1 MSLKVVITKREF
13 GVFDV
18 ACIGPID
25 TSTYETLEKE
35 VKPVL
40 EMFPK
45 AIVLN
50 MEGVNY
56 ISSMGISAIIK
67 IKKAL
72 DEIKGSL
79 IMANLQPQVKKVFD
93 VIKALPSAGIF
104 TSLEEVDAYLDRVQR
119 EELEK
124 GGSA

>member
-1 MSLKVVITKREF
+1 MSLKVVINKREF

-18 ACIGPID
+18 SCIGPVD

-40 EMFPK
+40 DMFPK
-45 AIVLN
+45 VIVLN

-67 IKKAL
+67 IKKSL
-72 DEIKGSL
+72 DETKGSL
-79 IMANLQPQVKKVFD
+79 IVTNLQPQVKKVFD
-93 VIKALPSAGIF
+93 VIKALPTGGIF
-104 TSLEEVDAYLDRVQR
+104 TSIAEVDAYLDRIQR

-124 GGSA
+124 GEGS